1 MSEVISRVPATA
13 IPQSKHW
20 ISLLG
25 YIETLSAAG
34 DFEHIIKCAREHA
47 RRISQADGASFVLRE
62 GNHCHYVEEDAA
74 GPLWKGC
81 RFPMTSC
88 ISGWCMIH
96 RKTAV
101 ISNIYDDPRIPHD
114 AYRPTFVKSLI
125 MVPIRT
131 SDPMGAMGFY
141 WAYERSFD
149 AETIMILEAF
159 ARSTATAIASV
170 GWKLSLENRVR
181 ERTAELESVN
191 ARLHAEILERSRTE
205 EHLRQTQRLEA
216 IGKLAGGI
224 AHDFNN
230 LLMVISGAAE
240 GLARKACGDHET
252 KYLEMISTASKRGVS
267 LTRQL
272 LSFARRQ
279 PMAAEPV
286 NLCKFVKSFE
296 EILGRLFRGHIEIIV
311 DTPPQDCVAVADPNE
326 LELALLNLATN
337 AQDAMPGGGVLRVS
351 VDTAVL
357 QGDFGGL
364 TGAFAA
370 INVSDTGKGIPAN
383 ILPYIFDPFFTT
395 KDIGKG
401 TGLGL
406 SQVYGFAKRSE
417 GSVTVFS
424 EAGQG
429 ATFTLY
435 LPAAAGPP
443 GVAGGGT
450 GVQIAQRLAMGRIL
464 VVEDNADVAQICL
477 DQMEQLGLEA
487 DYAASFDRAFE
498 FLNSGQSY
506 ALVFS
511 DILMPGG
518 KSGLDLARELKRSAP
533 AVRVV
538 LTTGYSESAADAVS
552 EGFTVLRKPYSL
564 EDLKRALG
572 ELNI

>member
-1 MSEVISRVPATA
+1 MSEAISRIPAAA

-25 YIETLSAAG
+25 YIEMLSAAG
-34 DFEHIIKCAREHA
+34 DFEHIIKCVREHA
-47 RRISQADGASFVLRE
+47 RRISQADGASFVLRD
-62 GNHCHYVEEDAA
+62 GDQCYYIEEDAA
-74 GPLWKGC
+74 GPLWKGR
-81 RFPMTSC
+81 RFPMAAC

-101 ISNIYDDPRIPHD
+101 IPNVYDDPRIPHD
-114 AYRPTFVKSLI
+114 IYRPTFVKSLI

-131 SDPMGAMGFY
+131 ADPMGAIGFY
-141 WAYERSFD
+141 WAKERSFD
-149 AETIMILEAF
+149 PETIMILEAF
-159 ARSTATAIASV
+159 ARSTATAITSV
-170 GWKLSLENRVR
+170 GGKLSLENRVR

-191 ARLHAEILERSRTE
+191 ARLNAEILERSRTE

-240 GLARKACGDHET
+240 GLARKVCGDHET

-279 PMAAEPV
+279 PMAPEPV
-286 NLCKFVKSFE
+286 SLCKFVKSLE
-296 EILGRLFRGHIEIIV
+296 EILGRLLRGNIEIIV

-337 AQDAMPGGGVLRVS
+337 AQDAMPGGGVLRIS
-351 VDTAVL
+351 VHTAVL
-357 QGDFGGL
+357 QGEFGGL
-364 TGAFAA
+364 KGAFAV
-370 INVSDTGKGIPAN
+370 ISVSDTGKGIPGN

-395 KDIGKG
+395 KDVGKG

-417 GSVTVFS
+417 GGIKVLS

-435 LPAAAGPP
+435 LPAAADLP
-443 GVAGGGT
+443 GLAAT
-450 GVQIAQRLAMGRIL
+450 GAEVKTDQLLATGRIL
-464 VVEDNADVAQICL
+464 VVEDNADVAKICL
-477 DQMEQLGLEA
+477 DQLEQLGLQA
-487 DYAASFDRAFE
+487 DYAASFERAFD

-564 EDLKRALG
+564 QDLKRALS